1 MLLRLD
7 GLGGG
12 HLGPHL
18 GLDGLGT
25 RLDDGRC
32 GDLLPLRLGGLHSAR
47 LLGTR
52 GLGDITHVDRYEE
65 LHRLGLRT
73 LHTEHHEGQQPQEQS
88 V

>member
-7 GLGGG
+7 RLGGG
-12 HLGPHL
+12 RLGTHL
-18 GLDGLGT
+18 GLDGLGA
-25 RLDDGRC
+25 RLDDGRRR
-32 GDLLPLRLGGLHSAR
+32 DLLPLRLGRLHASG

-73 LHTEHHEGQQPQEQS
+73 LHTEYHEGEQPKEES

>member
-1 MLLRLD
+1 MLLCLD

-12 HLGPHL
+12 RLGAHL
-18 GLDGLGT
+18 GLDGVRT
-25 RLDDGRC
+25 WFDNGRRR
-32 GDLLPLRLGGLHSAR
+32 DLLPLRLGRLHASGLLSS
-47 LLGTR
+47 R

-65 LHRLGLRT
+65 LHRLGLRA